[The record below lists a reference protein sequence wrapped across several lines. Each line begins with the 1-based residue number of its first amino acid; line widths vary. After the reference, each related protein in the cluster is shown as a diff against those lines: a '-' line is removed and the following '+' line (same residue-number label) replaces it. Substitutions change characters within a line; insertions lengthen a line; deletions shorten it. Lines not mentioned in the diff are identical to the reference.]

1 MRFHTLTTL
10 ILPSAALSLALPT
23 SSSKTTRDD
32 SSTSCSLYPYPTAPT
47 NPPSCWV
54 WETQPGDPS
63 DYCGATTPSI
73 VSSITSSSASWLDNC
88 SSLRDAQVASN
99 RDYLLADYAT
109 DHFNTL
115 LTSGGCAFEVQP
127 ATPPS
132 SDQVYIGGTD
142 VVDVLGAAID
152 TAKASGGK
160 NGVEGS
166 MTCAPGEVKW
176 RVVPI

>member
-1 MRFHTLTTL
+1 MHLHHILPSL
-10 ILPSAALSLALPT
+10 ILPSTVLSLPT
-23 SSSKTTRDD
+23 SPTTTSPDD
-32 SSTSCSLYPYPTAPT
+32 SSSTCSLYPYPSPPT
-47 NPPSCWV
+47 NPPSCWA

-63 DYCGATTPSI
+63 NYCGPTTLSI
-73 VSSITSSSASWLDNC
+73 VASASTTSSTWLDGC
-88 SSLRDAQVASN
+88 TSLRDAQVASN
-99 RDYLLADYAT
+99 RDYLLATYST
-109 DHFNTL
+109 DNFNTL
-115 LTSGGCAFEVQP
+115 LTSGECAFQVQP

-142 VVDVLGAAID
+142 VVDVLGSAID
-152 TAKASGGK
+152 AAKASGGK